1 LQKDIRRKSKYILV
15 GYFLAVSGTACPMNG
30 YFFNWFEATRI
41 LVTVIFA
48 YLTES
53 LAIKSAIFTRS
64 RIAWSV

>member
-1 LQKDIRRKSKYILV
+1 MYSGWIFS
-15 GYFLAVSGTACPMNG
+15 FAVSGTARPING
-30 YFFNWFEATRI
+30 YFFYWFEATRI

-64 RIAWSV
+64 RIA